1 MSKVFLRS
9 LLFTGLCA
17 FTLSL
22 AQPAQAIVILSN
34 LPAAGSNTG
43 TALGLDINGNVRI
56 KAVGLTVGAN
66 DLSFTSM
73 SGLFSNRDNVVRSV
87 TGGIFSDVGGDP
99 GGQLVAFNPASV
111 AAGAVAVQET
121 LTAVSAFTLMAGTS
135 YWFVLKGPAVVNGLI
150 WSSRSSLGANLPPT
164 PSAEVSY
171 DGYRSSIDGGANW
184 SVSGL
189 YNNVEIEA
197 SRIVDLP
204 EPGTLALFGLGL
216 LGLGIARRRV
226 RA

>member
-9 LLFTGLCA
+9 LLFTGFCA

-34 LPAAGSNTG
+34 LPATGSNTG

-87 TGGIFSDVGGDP
+87 TGGIFSDLGGDP

-121 LTAVSAFTLMAGTS
+121 LTAASAFTLMAGTS
-135 YWFVLKGPAVVNGLI
+135 YWFVLEGPAVANGLI
-150 WSSRSSLGANLPPT
+150 WSTLAANLPPT

-171 DGYRSSIDGGANW
+171 DGYRYSINGGAW

-189 YNNVEIEA
+189 YNGVQIEA
-197 SRIVDLP
+197 SRIAVLP

-216 LGLGIARRRV
+216 LGLGIARRRF